1 MNRHNLLFIFL
12 LTIFTGIV
20 FYCNPGFGQPLPVQ
34 ISKQDSLKE
43 NQILYNG
50 KLWHNLYHK
59 IKGDQFLFS
68 NYYLPGSLTINCKS
82 YNNLGISYDIYND
95 EIITLTNHGSILQLN
110 KEMVDSFSLVFNFKT
125 YRFKNTMEDSL
136 PGIKGYI
143 NVLYNGKSALYVKY
157 KKEIQSLAVDNKY
170 DLFYQTY
177 RIYFVKGG
185 TVNQINSKNELLK
198 ALYEDKAQIK
208 DFIKKNKLKISK
220 KEPESF
226 IPVIRYYDNLSR

>member
-1 MNRHNLLFIFL
+1 
-12 LTIFTGIV
+12 LTIFTGAV

-34 ISKQDSLKE
+34 ISQLDSLKE

-50 KLWHNLYHK
+50 KLWHNLYYN

-68 NYYLPGSLTINCKS
+68 NDFLPGSLTINGKS

-110 KEMVDSFSLVFNFKT
+110 KEMVDSFALVYNYKT
-125 YRFKNTMEDSL
+125 YRFKNALEDSL
-136 PGIKGYI
+136 TGIKGYA
-143 NVLYNGKSALYVKY
+143 NVLYKGKSALYVKY
-157 KKEIQSLAVDNKY
+157 KKEIQILAVDNKY
-170 DLFYQTY
+170 DLFFQTY
-177 RIYFVKGG
+177 RIYFQKEGIVH
-185 TVNQINSKNELLK
+185 QINSKRELLK
-198 ALYEDKAQIK
+198 LLYEDKAQIK

-226 IPVIRYYDNLSR
+226 VPVIRYYDSISH

>member
-1 MNRHNLLFIFL
+1 MNRNNLLFIFL
-12 LTIFTGIV
+12 LTIFTGTV

-34 ISKQDSLKE
+34 ISNRDSLKE

-68 NYYLPGSLTINCKS
+68 NVYLPGSLTINCKS

-110 KEMVDSFSLVFNFKT
+110 KEMVDSFSLVYNFKT
-125 YRFKNTMEDSL
+125 YRFKNTLEDSL

-143 NVLYNGKSALYVKY
+143 NVLYKGKSALYVKY
-157 KKEIQSLAVDNKY
+157 KKEIQLLLLIIN
-170 DLFYQTY
+170 T
-177 RIYFVKGG
+177 IYFIRHIASIFVKGG
-185 TVNQINSKNELLK
+185 IVNQINSKNGLLK
-198 ALYEDKAQIK
+198 VLYEDKAQIK

-226 IPVIRYYDNLSR
+226 IPVIRYYDSISR